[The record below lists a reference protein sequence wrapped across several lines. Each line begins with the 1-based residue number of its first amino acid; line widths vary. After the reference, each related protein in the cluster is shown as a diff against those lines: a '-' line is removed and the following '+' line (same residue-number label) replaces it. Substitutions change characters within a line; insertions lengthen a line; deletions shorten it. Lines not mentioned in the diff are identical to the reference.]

1 MKFCNQNNQ
10 QNYIDA
16 IKFLK
21 GRQRDF
27 CLAKNGEVCN
37 DRNCD
42 NCPNTIYLN
51 DIPKGKEKEAL
62 KLIIECNRTYPTECG
77 RCLIDNCGEGY
88 CASKFIKMFN
98 IDL

>member
-16 IKFLK
+16 INFLK
-21 GRQRDF
+21 NRQLRF
-27 CLAKNGEVCN
+27 CLAKNGEDCN
-37 DRNCD
+37 YRNCD
-42 NCPNTIYLN
+42 SCPNVIYLN
-51 DIPKGKEKEAL
+51 DITKGKEKEAI

-77 RCLIDNCGEGY
+77 RCLIDGCGEGY

-98 IDL
+98 LDL